1 MLKVRL
7 VAVAMML
14 LLRAHAQQVLRG
26 SVKDAK
32 NEPLIGATVTLVKA
46 GTVTV
51 TDANGNF
58 NFPFASEGNYE
69 VEVRFVGFQTKR
81 AVLLNGGENTVSLE
95 EAVIVTDEILVT
107 ATRALENSPTT
118 FNNI

>member
-14 LLRAHAQQVLRG
+14 LLQAHAQQALRG
-26 SVKDAK
+26 SVQDAK
-32 NEPLIGATVTLVKA
+32 SEPLIGATVTLLKV

-58 NFPFASEGNYE
+58 FFPFATERNYE

-81 AVLLNGGENTVSLE
+81 AVLSKGGEN
-95 EAVIVTDEILVT
+95 I
-107 ATRALENSPTT
+107 
-118 FNNI
+118 